1 MILSTSSLA
10 TLQIETMAG
19 AGYSVPS
26 NISDAIGFGENSDP
40 TVMPL
45 GGPDKGTMA
54 EQMHD
59 PCANVEYIPGIVSN
73 GTSRALNELSIKYG
87 SIHGYTAIAV
97 CCFGILSNSAN
108 IIVLTRKNMASSSN
122 ILLMWLAVSDLL
134 TMLSYV
140 PFAYHFY
147 IMEPGDHTVPPF
159 STPDFAWL
167 VFLLFHANFSIVCH
181 TVAIWLTIA
190 LAIFRYIYIC
200 KPTSGAYY
208 CSQRRARFVVILVT
222 FLTILVCV
230 PNFGVNYYGYFEREP
245 INSTL
250 SNETSKPGLY
260 YPTIRSFSAADAILV
275 DVNNWLQAVLVKLLP
290 CFMLTTLTLLLVHAM
305 HKAYRKRLKLKS
317 QGRVSESD
325 RHSEHNRTTRMLLAV
340 VVLFTLTELPQGI
353 LTLMN
358 IFVDCFTSVVYYK
371 LGDLLDIMA
380 LINNAINFVLY
391 CIMSTQFRNTFWQIF
406 CPAKHR
412 LRRPKWLHLK
422 PVKSS
427 NASNKNSIEMSEEN
441 GSRKKAANNTNAA
454 TAVSNGSAFA
464 PERTDPRAPLTD
476 PAESNGK
483 EQEKLVEPLETE
495 FPVTIGNGHHGD
507 GVISQH
513 DDQEFPED
521 DGDRQPLAPERV

>member
-1 MILSTSSLA
+1 MALYNVPTTA
-10 TLQIETMAG
+10 TT
-19 AGYSVPS
+19 
-26 NISDAIGFGENSDP
+26 
-40 TVMPL
+40 TVMAL
-45 GGPDKGTMA
+45 SKINESSMA
-54 EQMHD
+54 SLNTTSKLNLELMRGD
-59 PCANVEYIPGIVSN
+59 PCMNVEYIPGIVSN
-73 GTSRALNELSIKYG
+73 ETSRGLNEFYHKYG
-87 SIHGYTAIAV
+87 SVHGYIAIAV
-97 CCFGILSNSAN
+97 CCFGILSNTAN

-122 ILLMWLAVSDLL
+122 TILMWLAVSDLL
-134 TMLSYV
+134 TMLSYL
-140 PFAYHFY
+140 PFAYHFF
-147 IMEPGDHTVPPF
+147 ITEPGDPKVSPF

-167 VFLLFHANFSIVCH
+167 LFLLFHANFSIVCH

-222 FLTILVCV
+222 ILTIIVCV
-230 PNFGVNYYGYFEREP
+230 PNFGVNYYRYEP
-245 INSTL
+245 GQPIAGADGTLNDSTM
-250 SNETSKPGLY
+250 SNVTGPGLY
-260 YPTIRSFSAADAILV
+260 YPTIRAFSASDAILV
-275 DVNNWLQAVLVKLLP
+275 DVNNWLQAILIKLLP

-371 LGDLLDIMA
+371 LGDLLDIVA

-391 CIMSTQFRNTFWQIF
+391 CIMSSQFRNTFWQIF

-412 LRRPKWLHLK
+412 LHRPKWLRFRPTK
-422 PVKSS
+422 G
-427 NASNKNSIEMSEEN
+427 NASNKNSIEMSEDN
-441 GSRKKAANNTNAA
+441 GSARYTKNNNASGNA
-454 TAVSNGSAFA
+454 LTSNGSVRA
-464 PERTDPRAPLTD
+464 ETTDPRAPLTAS
-476 PAESNGK
+476 PHSNK

-495 FPVTIGNGHHGD
+495 FPVTMSNGHHGD
-507 GVISQH
+507 ASDGGAAEEIQ
-513 DDQEFPED
+513 D
-521 DGDRQPLAPERV
+521 DGDRQPLSPERV

>member
-1 MILSTSSLA
+1 MAQYNIQSSVTPTMVYTNNSNPLITSA
-10 TLQIETMAG
+10 NTTG
-19 AGYSVPS
+19 ALNQQPQG
-26 NISDAIGFGENSDP
+26 
-40 TVMPL
+40 
-45 GGPDKGTMA
+45 
-54 EQMHD
+54 HD
-59 PCANVEYIPGIVSN
+59 PCMNVHYIPGIVSN
-73 GTSRALNELSIKYG
+73 ATSQGLNEFYIKYG
-87 SIHGYTAIAV
+87 SVHGYIAIAV

-122 ILLMWLAVSDLL
+122 TILMWLAVSDLL
-134 TMLSYV
+134 TMLSYL
-140 PFAYHFY
+140 PFAYHFF
-147 IMEPGDHTVPPF
+147 IMEPGDPNVSPF
-159 STPDFAWL
+159 STPNFGWL

-208 CSQRRARFVVILVT
+208 CSQQRARFVVVLVT

-230 PNFGVNYYGYFEREP
+230 PNVGVNYYDSAPAVSVPGGTG
-245 INSTL
+245 NSTDPNGTGPLLYFPTVRL
-250 SNETSKPGLY
+250 ST
-260 YPTIRSFSAADAILV
+260 AADRILV
-275 DVNNWLQAVLVKLLP
+275 NVNNWLQAILIKLIP

-340 VVLFTLTELPQGI
+340 VILFTITELPQGI

-358 IFVDCFTSVVYYK
+358 IFVDCFTSLVYYK

-412 LRRPKWLHLK
+412 LNRPKWLRFR
-422 PVKSS
+422 PMKSS
-427 NASNKNSIEMSEEN
+427 ASNKNSIEMTEEN
-441 GSRKKAANNTNAA
+441 GSRSKKNNNTAL
-454 TAVSNGSAFA
+454 TMLTSNGAVMV
-464 PERTDPRAPLTD
+464 ETTDPRVPLTE
-476 PAESNGK
+476 PPRSNHL
-483 EQEKLVEPLETE
+483 EQDKLVGPLETE
-495 FPVTIGNGHHGD
+495 FPVTISNGNHGD
-507 GVISQH
+507 GVNN
-513 DDQEFPED
+513 PRED
-521 DGDRQPLAPERV
+521 GDSNEDVHGDGDRQPLAPELV